1 MEFAGILESMGVVF
15 KWACADIITK
25 SQLIEKTAE
34 ISFEKIL
41 EMDTKNKQ
49 LFPNDTNKKESR
61 TRALNRM
68 THMLQLSCGIMD
80 GVLESDAPLSEI
92 VSETYTRTISRIH
105 KWVIQ
110 KMVRAGI
117 YVVPSREDFL
127 KTLNCDLSNPEQ
139 KIRNTDTLKN
149 ISKFASHMEKKFDD
163 AKIKWIAWNIL

>member
-1 MEFAGILESMGVVF
+1 MEFAGILENMGVVF

-68 THMLQLSCGIMD
+68 THMLQLSCGIYE
-80 GVLESDAPLSEI
+80 GIVGSDAPLPDI
-92 VSETYTRTISRIH
+92 VSE
-105 KWVIQ
+105 
-110 KMVRAGI
+110 
-117 YVVPSREDFL
+117 
-127 KTLNCDLSNPEQ
+127 
-139 KIRNTDTLKN
+139 
-149 ISKFASHMEKKFDD
+149 
-163 AKIKWIAWNIL
+163 

>member
-1 MEFAGILESMGVVF
+1 MEFAGILENMGVVF

-127 KTLNCDLSNPEQ
+127 KTINWDLKKPEVKKELDFTFSQ
-139 KIRNTDTLKN
+139 
-149 ISKFASHMEKKFDD
+149 ISMFASNIEKKFEEE
-163 AKIKWIAWNIL
+163 